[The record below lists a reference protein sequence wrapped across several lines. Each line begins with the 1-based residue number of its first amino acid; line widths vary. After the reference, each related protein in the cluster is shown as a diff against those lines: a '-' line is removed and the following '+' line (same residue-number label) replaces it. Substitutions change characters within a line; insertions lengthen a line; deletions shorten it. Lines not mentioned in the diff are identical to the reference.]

1 MRRLFWI
8 ALASGFASGASA
20 QPEAAPVS
28 PPAASEP
35 VAPAPSPPASP
46 PASQPA
52 GLERDLSSFPL
63 GLRATAEL
71 GFLAVLAH
79 EIQLG
84 RDGTRIDYPGDVG
97 QSNWYFVPRLSVELD
112 INRQHLITFL
122 YQPLDLESRE
132 VLGRDLRIDG
142 ADFAQGTSIRARYGF
157 PFYRLS
163 WAFDVLEGQGE
174 ELAFGLSLQIR
185 NATIEF
191 ESTDGTLLRQRGD
204 VGPVPLLRARGRF
217 HVWQGLFFAFE
228 VDGIYA
234 PISVLNGSDNE
245 VEGALLDASVRFGW
259 RVMPHV
265 DAFLNV
271 RYLGGGAKGQGT
283 PTPSS
288 DGWQSNWLHFLVV
301 SLGATLDS
309 RP

>member
-1 MRRLFWI
+1 SRPVP
-8 ALASGFASGASA
+8 A
-20 QPEAAPVS
+20 PESVA
-28 PPAASEP
+28 PPAA
-35 VAPAPSPPASP
+35 PAPQQILPAS
-46 PASQPA
+46 
-52 GLERDLSSFPL
+52 LERDLSSFPL

-97 QSNWYFVPRLSVELD
+97 QSNWYFVPRLSIELD

-122 YQPLDLESRE
+122 YQPIDLESRE